1 MKKIASL
8 ALLITVVLLSL
19 SPVLSVQ
26 AATLPV
32 GSCPSGFELMSID
45 HDPGDMGDHMHAGIK
60 VDLNGDGYI
69 CMSMA
74 TDTIHVHVDN
84 FVTP

>member
-1 MKKIASL
+1 MKKTASL
-8 ALLITVVLLSL
+8 ALLITVLVLTL
-19 SPVLSVQ
+19 SPALTVQ

-32 GSCPSGFELMSID
+32 GSCPTGFTLMAMMT
-45 HDPGDMGDHMHAGIK
+45 HDMDEHMHAGLK

-69 CMSMA
+69 CMSTA

>member
-1 MKKIASL
+1 VKKIASL
-8 ALLITVVLLSL
+8 ALLIAVLLLSL
-19 SPVLSVQ
+19 SPVLTVQ

-32 GSCPSGFELMSID
+32 GSCPTGFEIMPID
-45 HDPGDMGDHMHAGIK
+45 HDHDMGDHMHAGLK

-84 FVTP
+84 FVKP